1 MAAIASAIWNFL
13 LNLFVTLLNLAAA
26 VGIGLLIV
34 VFVMAAIYQMYMEA
48 KKNV

>member
-1 MAAIASAIWNFL
+1 MAAIASAIWNFM

-26 VGIGLLIV
+26 VGVGVLIV

>member
-1 MAAIASAIWNFL
+1 MTEIASAIWNFL

-26 VGIGLLIV
+26 VGVGVLIV
-34 VFVMAAIYQMYMEA
+34 AFIMAAIYQMREEA

>member
-26 VGIGLLIV
+26 VGVGVLIV
-34 VFVMAAIYQMYMEA
+34 VFVMAAIYQILEEA
-48 KKNV
+48 KRNV